1 MRPRVRWYE
10 WLLMAAASNTLVGFA
25 YFGWLKP
32 DEVFGFVT
40 GGVCVWLVVRQHI
53 LNFPFGL
60 ANNVGFFVLFLNS
73 RLYADMGLQVV
84 FFILGVIGW
93 WNWVFGRTEQK
104 PLKPTHASW
113 VEVIGSVAF
122 VAAATIGLR
131 ELLLRVNGAAP
142 FWDSFTTA
150 LSLAAQFLLVLKRI
164 ENWYL
169 WILADIIYVPLY
181 IERELPL
188 TAALYAVFLGMC
200 VVGLVHWLRDKPRK
214 TA

>member
-1 MRPRVRWYE
+1 MRTRVRWYE

-25 YFGWLKP
+25 YFGWFKWE
-32 DEVFGFVT
+32 EVFGFVT

-60 ANNVGFFVLFLNS
+60 ANNVGFFVLFLSS

-84 FFILGVIGW
+84 FFVLGVVGW
-93 WNWVFGRTEQK
+93 WNWASGRTNQK

-113 VEVIGSVAF
+113 GELAWVVTLVWILTFA
-122 VAAATIGLR
+122 LR
-131 ELLLRVNGAAP
+131 ELLLQVNGAAP

-150 LSLAAQFLLVLKRI
+150 LSLAAQYLLIRKRI
-164 ENWYL
+164 EHWYL

-181 IERELPL
+181 LDRELRL
-188 TAALYAVFLGMC
+188 TAVLYAVFLVLC
-200 VVGLVHWLRDKPRK
+200 VVGLVQWWQDKGRPS
-214 TA
+214 A